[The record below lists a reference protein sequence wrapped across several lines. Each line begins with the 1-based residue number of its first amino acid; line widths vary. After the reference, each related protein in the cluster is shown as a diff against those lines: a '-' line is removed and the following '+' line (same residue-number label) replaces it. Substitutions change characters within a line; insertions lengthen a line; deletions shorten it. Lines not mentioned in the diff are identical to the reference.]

1 MGKSDDFDS
10 DDAATGERNYKSS
23 SMRSST
29 QKTSILKNS
38 SFKKVMLKIKLEQF
52 NLILIELFFFFFQK

>member
-1 MGKSDDFDS
+1 MGKYDDFDS
-10 DDAATGERNYKSS
+10 DDAATGGRNYKSS

-52 NLILIELFFFFFQK
+52 NLILIELFFSFHK